1 MEINYNSPETGNKFT
16 LNTNKSFIFIYGKN
30 GSGKTTFS
38 KSDCFDSEFVFN
50 VDYVNKNIYTVNE
63 SGACQTSTN
72 RNNFSNLWIGEEIVK
87 QEKIVEK
94 YKKEYDDYSTKLNDL
109 KTSIQNE
116 LQRNLVNIPINY
128 SEYTDDDYLIDCDK
142 INEEYEKYTCD
153 MLETDIVDDEA
164 LSSMVKSV
172 KLDTNL
178 SLMLTSINT
187 NENLKKFSDG
197 NFDSLK
203 SINDLITVLKNE
215 SVECEKIKEQLSND
229 SVEYNEELITMIK
242 SWLHIHETRE
252 KCLFCEHDNII
263 KAKEKWN
270 SIINNKYN
278 EDKEKTVKFIQNIIA
293 VIGILITKKDIYI

>member
-1 MEINYNSPETGNKFT
+1 MEINYNNPETGNKLT

-38 KSDCFDSEFVFN
+38 KNDCFDSEFVFN

-63 SGACQTSTN
+63 SGAYQTSTN
-72 RNNFSNLWIGEEIVK
+72 RNNFSNLWIGEEIVN

-94 YKKEYDDYSTKLNDL
+94 YKKEYDDYSAKLNEL

-128 SEYTDDDYLIDCDK
+128 AEYTDNDYLIDCDK

-164 LSSMVKSV
+164 LSIMVKSV

-178 SLMLTSINT
+178 SLMLNSINT
-187 NENLKKFSDG
+187 NENLKKFSD
-197 NFDSLK
+197 
-203 SINDLITVLKNE
+203 
-215 SVECEKIKEQLSND
+215 
-229 SVEYNEELITMIK
+229 
-242 SWLHIHETRE
+242 
-252 KCLFCEHDNII
+252 
-263 KAKEKWN
+263 
-270 SIINNKYN
+270 
-278 EDKEKTVKFIQNIIA
+278 
-293 VIGILITKKDIYI
+293 